1 MNPARERRLNAFRTV
16 HQFPALSKMHAT
28 EHASSASPRRR
39 SDAGQFPRS
48 VLSASPPGRRTPR
61 ASPRSRR
68 VKKGDKPS
76 WKPVS
81 PSKAREETSPQFKS
95 VNCDTPYIEVWKI
108 RQQPN
113 SEKKKHYVCGEFYP
127 VGQLEKKGRMAD
139 NFINAPDPH
148 IKKLQMKRLK
158 ERSKKNLIAVRD
170 RHREM
175 LKSKTLD
182 VDRNGGRCR

>member
-1 MNPARERRLNAFRTV
+1 MNPARERRLNAFRAV

-108 RQQPN
+108 GQQPN
-113 SEKKKHYVCGEFYP
+113 SEKKKHY
-127 VGQLEKKGRMAD
+127 LTKD
-139 NFINAPDPH
+139 
-148 IKKLQMKRLK
+148 
-158 ERSKKNLIAVRD
+158 
-170 RHREM
+170 
-175 LKSKTLD
+175 T
-182 VDRNGGRCR
+182 